1 MMNNQEAQLATPQKE
16 VEGSLNPISGTK
28 SIHDES
34 AEKFKQNEKNLKEER
49 LRKES
54 KMDISLGVEN
64 NLKMLKANTPGQA
77 GPGEAVV
84 HDGDDIFG
92 PVGDGDGMGGC
103 EYVQTTAV
111 IPV

>member
-1 MMNNQEAQLATPQKE
+1 MMNNPDTKLATPQKE
-16 VEGSLNPISGTK
+16 VEGSLNPISGNK

-77 GPGEAVV
+77 GPGEALV
-84 HDGDDIFG
+84 HDGEQEKAG
-92 PVGDGDGMGGC
+92 LPLEAGQEPAGL
-103 EYVQTTAV
+103 
-111 IPV
+111 